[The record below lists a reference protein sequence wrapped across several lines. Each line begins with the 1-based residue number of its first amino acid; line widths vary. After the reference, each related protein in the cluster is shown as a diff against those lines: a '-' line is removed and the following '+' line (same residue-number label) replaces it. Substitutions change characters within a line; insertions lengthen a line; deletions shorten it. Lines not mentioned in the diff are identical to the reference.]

1 MVSFVMS
8 ARATAINCGTHQERS
23 RAQTSRDVKPSHRI
37 HAYRRRGVIYQRAT
51 IRCHDATESPS
62 FVLGILYE
70 GDYIALFCLSWA
82 LFPSVFLELGF
93 HCKIGMRTVLS
104 RTPST
109 ASAPQLRKG
118 KHVYLPEALGSKPSL
133 TITLSDPTQ
142 VSELSLSLFYT
153 VSPLCHFIF
162 NYPPPPRFP

>member
-70 GDYIALFCLSWA
+70 GDYFAICL
-82 LFPSVFLELGF
+82 LV
-93 HCKIGMRTVLS
+93 
-104 RTPST
+104 
-109 ASAPQLRKG
+109 
-118 KHVYLPEALGSKPSL
+118 LGS
-133 TITLSDPTQ
+133 
-142 VSELSLSLFYT
+142 
-153 VSPLCHFIF
+153 
-162 NYPPPPRFP
+162 FPVGFSSS